1 MSAEEEQEPT
11 PGSTAAAELED
22 GRYVY
27 CVVPVPD
34 DTTSDSSTSTDGLEL
49 DVDGVDGGTPF
60 VVATGG
66 VGAVVQPCT
75 SPFESDDVRQLG
87 RWLFQHQAVVDAAG
101 RRFGTPLPF
110 RFDTVV
116 EGGDAAVRDWL
127 DDDGESFRSALA
139 SLDGQWEYRIEV
151 TFDYESLEA
160 SVADDPSL
168 AELDARREE
177 AAEGTAYLLE
187 KKYEKRKSSL
197 VADEVSR
204 HRERLSE
211 RLAELCEAVR
221 PVERAAGV
229 GSLTEGLDEGG
240 GDGTDQAGGEA
251 DSSPD
256 GDADDAANVSLSV
269 LAKESNETAVGDVLE
284 ELADE
289 TGASVKFTGPWPP
302 YTYAPELLDD
312 GNGEGTA
319 SDDATRR

>member
-1 MSAEEEQEPT
+1 MSAEEEPT

-34 DTTSDSSTSTDGLEL
+34 DDPTNDSSATATDGLDL

-87 RWLFQHQAVVDAAG
+87 RWLLQHQAVVDAAG
-101 RRFGTPLPF
+101 ERFGTPLPF

-116 EGGDAAVRDWL
+116 EGGDTAVRDWL
-127 DDDGESFRSALA
+127 DGDGESFRSALA
-139 SLDGQWEYRIEV
+139 SLDGRWEYRIEV

-168 AELDARREE
+168 TELDARREE

-187 KKYEKRKSSL
+187 KKYETRKSSL

-204 HRERLSE
+204 QRERLSE

-221 PVERAAGV
+221 PVERTAGV

-240 GDGTDQAGGEA
+240 RGDDRAGGDA

-256 GDADDAANVSLSV
+256 DDADDAANVSLSV

-302 YTYAPELLDD
+302 YTYAPELLDGD
-312 GNGEGTA
+312 GHSEETA
-319 SDDATRR
+319 ADDATRR